1 MTDMNHPAALA
12 LAWIKAKK
20 TEADAVAVRR
30 AIEDQ
35 LAEFLDLSPSS
46 EGVKTALVGEYTIK
60 ATQRITKKC
69 DSAIIQKLAADNGI
83 GYDIMQQLFRWKPE
97 LNQKAFN
104 SAPANI
110 IKIFTPAIIA
120 QASRP
125 TFQISAETLKE

>member
-46 EGVKTALVGEYTIK
+46 EGVTALVGEYTIK
-60 ATQRITKKC
+60 ATQRITIKC

-125 TFQISAETLKE
+125 TFQISVEALKE